1 MNRSRPPCRC
11 ASNTGSAPRAD
22 TMAGRAES
30 SLRSSTAP
38 TQDYDDMVEVVQDT
52 GKLEHTKDSA
62 IKIPF
67 KRRGEDSGRSVSGP
81 IALHDQHYLYDLE

>member
-1 MNRSRPPCRC
+1 
-11 ASNTGSAPRAD
+11 
-22 TMAGRAES
+22 MAGRAES

-38 TQDYDDMVEVVQDT
+38 TQDYDDIVEVVQDT

-81 IALHDQHYLYDLE
+81 IALHDQHIFLMIWSSSYNEGPCPRKAIPMQS